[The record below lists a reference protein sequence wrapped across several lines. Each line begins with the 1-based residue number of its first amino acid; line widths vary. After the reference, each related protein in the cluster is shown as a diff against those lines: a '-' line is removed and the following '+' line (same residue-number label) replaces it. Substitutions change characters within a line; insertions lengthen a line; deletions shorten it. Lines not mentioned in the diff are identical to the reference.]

1 MTDIPKPPE
10 ESAKPQRT
18 HFVNIET
25 KWLVLLAVGIGTFMS
40 ALDGSVVN
48 TVLPVITDYFKTDV
62 ATIEWVVTTY
72 LLVVSGLL
80 LSVGRLGDLRGN
92 KVAYIWGF
100 VIFVGGS
107 ALSGSA
113 PSPAFLIA
121 ARGLQAIGAA
131 MLFANSPAILT
142 KNFPASQRGQA
153 LGLQGTMTYLGLT
166 TGPFLGGWLSDTF
179 GWHSVFYINV
189 PIGLIAITLS
199 LIVIPRDTPSGQTEK
214 FDLAGAFTFL
224 VGLVALLFAL
234 NQGQALGWTSPII
247 LGLFIASLL
256 ILGLFTWIEMRIPT
270 PMLDLSLFKRRVF
283 TMSTISPIL
292 NYICV
297 YSVLFLTPFYLIQGR
312 GLDAARAGL
321 ILTAQP
327 IIMAIAAPISGK
339 LYDRIGSRI
348 MTTMGMVIMAVGLFM
363 ISRLTLNSP
372 FWVVVLGLA
381 IGGLGTG
388 LFVAPNNSA
397 LMGDAPRSRQG
408 IAAGVLALAR
418 NVGMVLG
425 IGLTGAIF
433 TTFLSLGDPNAPTTL
448 VHAFDAGLLFASG
461 VALLAA
467 VVSYLRGDD
476 HPGMQSPPSIPQK
489 TSE

>member
-1 MTDIPKPPE
+1 MKQNNSP
-10 ESAKPQRT
+10 R
-18 HFVNIET
+18 FLNIEP
-25 KWLVLLAVGIGTFMS
+25 KWLVLLAIGIGTFMS

-48 TVLPVITDYFKTDV
+48 TILPVVTEYFRTDV

-100 VIFVGGS
+100 VIFVIGS
-107 ALSGSA
+107 ALCGSA
-113 PSPAFLIA
+113 PSPTFLIA
-121 ARGLQAIGAA
+121 ARGLQAVGAA
-131 MLFANSPAILT
+131 MLFANSPALLT

-153 LGLQGTMTYLGLT
+153 LGLQGAMTYLGLT
-166 TGPFLGGWLSDTF
+166 TGPFLVGRLTDNKR
-179 GWHSVFYINV
+179 WHSVFYINI
-189 PIGLIAITLS
+189 PIGLIAIWLS
-199 LIVIPRDTPSGQTEK
+199 VSVIPRDVPNGQTEK
-214 FDLAGAFTFL
+214 FDLAGAFTFM

-234 NQGQALGWTSPII
+234 NQGHNLGWTSPLI

-256 ILGLFTWIEMRIPT
+256 TLGLFTWIEMRVPA

-283 TMSTISPIL
+283 SMSTVSPIL

-312 GLDAARAGL
+312 GLSASQAGL
-321 ILTAQP
+321 ILTSQP
-327 IIMAIAAPISGK
+327 IIMALTAPFSGRLSDK
-339 LYDRIGSRI
+339 VGSRI
-348 MTTMGMVIMAVGLFM
+348 PTTLGMLILAIGLF
-363 ISRLTLNSP
+363 IVSRLTLESP
-372 FWVVVLGLA
+372 TWMVVLGLA

-397 LMGDAPRSRQG
+397 LMGDAPRNRQG

-433 TTFLSLGDPNAPTTL
+433 TTYLSRGNPGDAATL
-448 VHAFDAGLLFASG
+448 VHAFNAGLLFASG

-467 VVSYLRGDD
+467 VASFARGDD
-476 HPGMQSPPSIPQK
+476 RPKI
-489 TSE
+489 

>member
-1 MTDIPKPPE
+1 MAQSNP
-10 ESAKPQRT
+10 S
-18 HFVNIET
+18 HFFNIET
-25 KWLVLLAVGIGTFMS
+25 KWLVLLAIGIGTFMS

-48 TVLPVITDYFKTDV
+48 TILPVVTDYFQTDV

-100 VIFVGGS
+100 VIFVVGS
-107 ALSGSA
+107 ALCGSA
-113 PSPAFLIA
+113 PSPIFLITS
-121 ARGLQAIGAA
+121 RGLQAIGAA

-153 LGLQGTMTYLGLT
+153 LGLQGAMTYLGLT
-166 TGPFLGGWLSDTF
+166 TGPFLGGWLADTF

-189 PIGLIAITLS
+189 PIGLLAIWLS
-199 LIVIPRDTPSGQTEK
+199 ITIIPRDMPSGQTEK
-214 FDLAGAFTFL
+214 FDLAGALTFL

-234 NQGQALGWTSPII
+234 NQGHALGWTSPLI

-256 ILGLFTWIEMRIPT
+256 TLGLFTWIEMRIPN

-283 TMSTISPIL
+283 SMSTISPIL

-312 GLDAARAGL
+312 GLSASQAGL
-321 ILTAQP
+321 ILTSQP
-327 IIMAIAAPISGK
+327 IIMALTAPVSGR
-339 LYDRIGSRI
+339 LSDRIGSRI
-348 MTTMGMVIMAVGLFM
+348 PTTLGMLILAVGLFLV
-363 ISRLTLNSP
+363 SRLTLESP
-372 FWVVVLGLA
+372 FWLIVLGLA
-381 IGGLGTG
+381 IGGFGTG

-397 LMGDAPRSRQG
+397 LMGDAPRNRQG

-433 TTFLSLGDPNAPTTL
+433 TTILSKGNPGGADTL
-448 VHAFDAGLLFASG
+448 VHAFNSGLLFASG

-467 VVSYLRGDD
+467 VASFARGDD
-476 HPGMQSPPSIPQK
+476 RPIRND
-489 TSE
+489 

>member
-1 MTDIPKPPE
+1 MKQTQP
-10 ESAKPQRT
+10 S
-18 HFVNIET
+18 HFLNIET
-25 KWLVLLAVGIGTFMS
+25 KWLVLLAIGIGTFMS

-48 TVLPVITDYFKTDV
+48 TILPVVTDYFKTDV

-100 VIFVGGS
+100 VIFVIGS

-113 PSPAFLIA
+113 PTPGFLIA

-153 LGLQGTMTYLGLT
+153 LGLQGAMTYLGLT
-166 TGPFLGGWLSDTF
+166 TGPFLGGWLADTF
-179 GWHSVFYINV
+179 GWHSVFYINIPV
-189 PIGLIAITLS
+189 GLIAIALS
-199 LIVIPRDTPSGQTEK
+199 LTFIPRDSPSGQSEK
-214 FDLAGAFTFL
+214 FDLVGAFTFM

-234 NQGQALGWTSPII
+234 NQGHNLGWTSPLI
-247 LGLFIASLL
+247 LELFIASLL
-256 ILGLFTWIEMRIPT
+256 TLSLFTWIELRVPA

-283 TMSTISPIL
+283 SMSTISPIL

-312 GLDAARAGL
+312 GLSASQAGL
-321 ILTAQP
+321 ILTSQP
-327 IIMAIAAPISGK
+327 IIMALTAPFSGR
-339 LYDRIGSRI
+339 LSDRVGSRI
-348 MTTMGMVIMAVGLFM
+348 PTTLGMLIMAVGLFLV
-363 ISRLTLNSP
+363 SRLRLDSP
-372 FWVVVLGLA
+372 FWLVVLGLA
-381 IGGLGTG
+381 IGGFGTG

-397 LMGDAPRSRQG
+397 LMGDAPPNRQG

-433 TTFLSLGDPNAPTTL
+433 TTVLSKGNPGGAATL
-448 VHAFDAGLLFASG
+448 VHAFNAGLTFASG

-467 VVSYLRGDD
+467 VASYARGND
-476 HPGMQSPPSIPQK
+476 SPRV
-489 TSE
+489 

>member
-1 MTDIPKPPE
+1 MTQSNPSHI
-10 ESAKPQRT
+10 
-18 HFVNIET
+18 FNIET
-25 KWLVLLAVGIGTFMS
+25 KWLVLLAIGIGTFMS

-48 TVLPVITDYFKTDV
+48 TILPVVTDYFQTDV

-100 VIFVGGS
+100 VIFVFGS
-107 ALSGSA
+107 ALCGSA
-113 PSPAFLIA
+113 PSPVFLIA
-121 ARGLQAIGAA
+121 ARGLQAVGAA

-153 LGLQGTMTYLGLT
+153 LGLQGAMTYLGLT
-166 TGPFLGGWLSDTF
+166 TGPFLGGWLADTF
-179 GWHSVFYINV
+179 GWHSVFYINI

-199 LIVIPRDTPSGQTEK
+199 LIVIPKDTPSGQTEK
-214 FDLAGAFTFL
+214 FDLAGAFTFM

-234 NQGQALGWTSPII
+234 NQGHNLGWTSPLI

-256 ILGLFTWIEMRIPT
+256 TLGLFTRIETRVSA

-283 TMSTISPIL
+283 SMSTVSPVL

-312 GLDAARAGL
+312 GLSASQAGL
-321 ILTAQP
+321 ILTSQP
-327 IIMAIAAPISGK
+327 IIMALTAPFSGRLSDK
-339 LYDRIGSRI
+339 VGSRI
-348 MTTMGMVIMAVGLFM
+348 PTTLGMLIMAVGLF
-363 ISRLTLNSP
+363 IVSRLTLDSP
-372 FWVVVLGLA
+372 VWMVVLGLA

-397 LMGDAPRSRQG
+397 LMGDAPRNRQG

-433 TTFLSLGDPNAPTTL
+433 TTILSKAIPGGAVSL
-448 VHAFDAGLLFASG
+448 VHAFNAGLLFASG

-467 VVSYLRGDD
+467 VASFARGDD
-476 HPGMQSPPSIPQK
+476 RPK
-489 TSE
+489 A

>member
-1 MTDIPKPPE
+1 MTENKP
-10 ESAKPQRT
+10 SR
-18 HFVNIET
+18 FFNIET
-25 KWLVLLAVGIGTFMS
+25 KWLVLVAIGIGTFMS

-48 TVLPVITDYFKTDV
+48 TILPVVTEYFKTDV

-100 VIFVGGS
+100 VVFVIGS
-107 ALSGSA
+107 ALCGSS
-113 PSPAFLIA
+113 PSPLFLIT

-153 LGLQGTMTYLGLT
+153 LGLQGAMTYLGLT

-189 PIGLIAITLS
+189 PIGIIAITLS
-199 LIVIPRDTPSGQTEK
+199 LIVIPRDTPAGQTEK
-214 FDLAGAFTFL
+214 FDLAGAFTFM

-234 NQGQALGWTSPII
+234 NQGHAMGWTSPII
-247 LGLFIASLL
+247 LGLCSASLL
-256 ILGLFTWIEMRIPT
+256 ILGLFTWIEMRVPT

-283 TMSTISPIL
+283 TMSTLSPIL

-297 YSVLFLTPFYLIQGR
+297 YSILFLTPFYLIQGR

-327 IIMAIAAPISGK
+327 IIMAITAPISGR

-348 MTTMGMVIMAVGLFM
+348 LTTVGMFIMAVGLFL
-363 ISRLTLNSP
+363 ISRVTVDSP
-372 FWVVVLGLA
+372 FWIIVLGLA
-381 IGGLGTG
+381 VGGFGTG

-397 LMGDAPRSRQG
+397 LMGDAPRNRQG

-433 TTFLSLGDPNAPTTL
+433 TTFLSKGNPNDAATL
-448 VHAFDAGLLFASG
+448 VHAFDNGLLFASG

-467 VVSYLRGDD
+467 VTSFARGDD
-476 HPGMQSPPSIPQK
+476 RPVRNI
-489 TSE
+489 

>member
-1 MTDIPKPPE
+1 MTQNNP
-10 ESAKPQRT
+10 SR
-18 HFVNIET
+18 FFNIET
-25 KWLVLLAVGIGTFMS
+25 KWLVLLAIGIGTFMS

-48 TVLPVITDYFKTDV
+48 TILPVVTDYFKTDV

-100 VIFVGGS
+100 VIFVVGS
-107 ALSGSA
+107 ALCGSA
-113 PSPAFLIA
+113 SSPVFLIT

-153 LGLQGTMTYLGLT
+153 LGLQGAMTYLGLT

-189 PIGLIAITLS
+189 PIGLIAIWLS
-199 LIVIPRDTPSGQTEK
+199 LVIIPRDTPSGQTEK
-214 FDLAGAFTFL
+214 FDLAGALTFL

-234 NQGQALGWTSPII
+234 NQGHVLGWTSPII

-256 ILGLFTWIEMRIPT
+256 ILGLFTWIEMHVPT

-283 TMSTISPIL
+283 SMSTLSPIL

-312 GLDAARAGL
+312 GLSASQAGL
-321 ILTAQP
+321 ILTSQP
-327 IIMAIAAPISGK
+327 IIMAITAPISGK
-339 LYDRIGSRI
+339 LSDR
-348 MTTMGMVIMAVGLFM
+348 V
-363 ISRLTLNSP
+363 RLTHPNHTGD
-372 FWVVVLGLA
+372 VDH
-381 IGGLGTG
+381 GGGFVHDQPSDTG
-388 LFVAPNNSA
+388 L
-397 LMGDAPRSRQG
+397 
-408 IAAGVLALAR
+408 
-418 NVGMVLG
+418 
-425 IGLTGAIF
+425 
-433 TTFLSLGDPNAPTTL
+433 
-448 VHAFDAGLLFASG
+448 
-461 VALLAA
+461 ALLAGCA
-467 VVSYLRGDD
+467 GPGYRWLWDRFVCGTQQQRPDGRCAAQSSRHCSRRAGVSAQRWHGARHRPDRRD
-476 HPGMQSPPSIPQK
+476 FHDFPVQGQSGRCRHTGPRI
-489 TSE
+489 